1 MTFTSHYA
9 CLCAMLLV
17 VACSDS
23 GAGEQTRV
31 DAGVID
37 AGGATTSASGG
48 TTGAPPVDTP
58 LPRGNLVN
66 GMALVDKNACA
77 LCHYSDYGGAGFNPN
92 VTPDAPFGIGKWTDT
107 QVAAAI
113 RRGLS
118 SDGTSLCPL
127 MARFPFSD
135 QEVSDVITFLRS
147 LPAVTRP
154 NGSVCP
160 GHGGKTL

>member
-1 MTFTSHYA
+1 MTFTSHCTYF
-9 CLCAMLLV
+9 CALLSL
-17 VACSDS
+17 VACSAS
-23 GAGEQTRV
+23 GTGEPTRAGAGTT
-31 DAGVID
+31 G
-37 AGGATTSASGG
+37 AGGATTSAGGG

-58 LPRGNLVN
+58 LPPGNLAN
-66 GMALVDKNACA
+66 GMALVDKNSCT

-92 VTPDAPFGIGKWTDT
+92 ITPDAQFGLGKWTDA

-118 SDGTSLCPL
+118 IDGTSLCPL
-127 MARFPFSD
+127 MVHFPFSD

-154 NGSVCP
+154 SGSACP
-160 GHGGKTL
+160 GHGGKAM